1 MTVTDANATISGGP
15 IASLAVGAS
24 DNSTFTGFHT
34 LTQAEIDNGGVFN
47 VATATGKDPK
57 DKPVTTT
64 SIDPTP
70 LSPTDPNYPVTPPTP
85 ACPSC
90 TVTPIVHTGAM
101 TLAKDG
107 SYNDFN
113 TNGKVDAGDRIN
125 YTFVVTNTGNV
136 TLTNVTVTD
145 ANATIS
151 GGPIA
156 SLAVGASDNS
166 TFTGFHTLTQA
177 EIDNGGVFNV
187 ATATGKD
194 PKDRPVTTTSVDP
207 TPLSPTDPNYP
218 VTPPTP
224 ACPSC
229 TVTPIVHTGAMTLAK
244 DGSYNDFNT
253 NGKVDAGD
261 RINYTFVVT
270 NTGNVTLTDV
280 TVTDANATI
289 SGGPI
294 ASLAVGASDNSTF
307 TGFHTL
313 TQAEIDNGGVFNVA
327 TATGKDPKDRPV
339 TTTSVDPT
347 PLSPTDPNYP
357 VTPPTPACPSCTVT
371 PIVHT
376 GAMTLAKDG
385 SYNDF
390 NTNGKVDAGDR
401 INYTFVVTNTGNVT
415 LTDVTVTDANATI
428 SGGPIASLAVGASD
442 NSTFTGFHT
451 LTQAEID
458 NGGVFNVATVTGKD
472 PKNNNITTTSVDPTP
487 LSPTDPNYPVTPP
500 TPACPG
506 CTVTPIVYTPSM
518 SLAKSVNGTV
528 PNTVGAELKYN
539 LVLTNTG
546 NVTLSNIAVS
556 DANAVV
562 TGSPIASLAPGASV
576 TLTAVHTMTQSD
588 LDGGSVTNQAKAT
601 GKDPKG
607 NGVDKDSDDPSTGT
621 PDDPTVTIIP
631 AAPSMSLAKSVNGTV
646 PNTVGAELKYNLIVT
661 NTGNVTLN
669 NIAVSDANAVVTGS
683 PVASLAPGA
692 SVTLTAVHTM
702 TQSDL
707 DGGSVTNQAKATGKD
722 PKGSGVDKDS
732 DDPST
737 GTPDDST
744 VTIIPAAP
752 SMSLAK
758 SVNGT
763 VPNTVGAALKYNL
776 VLTNTGNVTLSNIAV
791 SDVNAVVTGS
801 PVASLAPGAS
811 VTLTAV
817 HTMTQSDLDGGS
829 VTNQAKATGKDP
841 KGNGVDKD
849 SDDPSTGTPDDPT
862 VTIIPAAPSMSFAKS
877 VNGTVPN
884 TVGAALK
891 YNLIV
896 TNTGNVTLN
905 NIAVSDANAV
915 VTGSPVT
922 SLAPGASVTL
932 TAVHTMTQSDLDGG
946 SVTNQAKA
954 TGKDPKGNGVDKDS
968 DDPSTGTPDDPTVTV
983 IPAAPSMSLAK
994 SVNGTVPNTVGAE
1007 LKYNLVVTNTGNVT
1021 LSNIAVS
1028 DANAVVTGSPVASLA
1043 PGASVT
1049 LTAVH
1054 TMTQSDLD
1062 GGSVTNQAK
1071 ATGKDPKGNGVD
1083 KDSDDP
1089 STGTPDDP
1097 TVTIIPAAPSMSLAK
1112 SVNGT
1117 VPNTLGAE
1125 LKYNLIVTNTGN
1137 VTLSN
1142 IAVSDAN
1149 AVVTGSPV
1157 ASLAPGASVTLTAVH
1172 TMTQSDLDGGS
1183 VTNQAKATGKDPKG
1197 NGVDKDSDD
1206 PSTGTPDDPTVTVIP
1221 AAPSMSL
1228 AKSVNGTV
1236 PNTVGAELKYN
1247 LVLTNT
1253 GNVTLNNIAVSDANA
1268 VVTGSPVASLAPGAS
1283 VTLTAVH
1290 TMTQADLDG
1299 GSVINQA
1306 KATGKDPKGNGV
1318 DKDSDDPST
1327 GTPDDPTVTII
1338 PAAPSMSLAKSVNGT
1353 VPNTVGAE
1361 LKYNLVLT
1369 NTGNVTLSNVA
1380 VSDANAIVTGSPVA
1394 SLAPGA
1400 SVTLTAVHTMTQS
1413 DLDGGRVTNQAKATG
1428 KDPKGNGVDKDSDDP
1443 STATPDDPT
1452 VTIIPAAPS
1461 MSLTKTATNVATKV
1475 GDVINYKLIVTNTG
1489 NVTLKNVTITDA
1501 KADPGS
1507 IIPLGIAVLQPGA
1520 QVTVTARHTLT
1531 LADVNSGR
1539 FANQAT
1545 ASGTDPKGGTV
1556 VVDSDDPSTPA
1567 AGDPTVTIITAKPA
1581 ISLVKS
1587 GVLSTDGNNIV
1598 YTFKIRNTGNVELAP
1613 VTLTD
1618 NKLSLNVIVA
1628 TRLEPAAEV
1637 SYQYS
1642 YLVSQADRDNGK
1654 VENTAEVIASSPS
1667 GDKVTDRSG
1676 TAEDNDQPT
1685 QTLMPQRSSI
1695 ALVKTAVVSGN
1706 SINYTFTITNTGMTT
1721 LTSVRLNDAKAGISG
1736 LLLPLPTGLLPGQSI
1751 SHSVVYKL
1759 SQADRDL
1766 GSVSNTAKVDALTPE
1781 GTHVGDVSGSDST
1794 NDKPTVTPVT
1804 PSPVAVDDVA
1814 STKANQIV
1822 KIPVLG
1828 NDDAKNSGFDLSS
1841 IEITAQPK
1849 NGTLKINSDGTISYE
1864 PRAGYTGGDEFTY
1877 RVKDKDGYYTNIAS
1891 VKITADFNAI
1901 KVPNLFTPNGDGIN
1915 DTFEIIGLNQYQSS
1929 ELTIVNRWG
1938 NEVFHAKGYNNTWT
1952 GEGLNEGTYFYL
1964 LRVKRTEG
1972 SEVEVFKGYITLIR
1986 AFKK

>member
-1 MTVTDANATISGGP
+1 
-15 IASLAVGAS
+15 
-24 DNSTFTGFHT
+24 
-34 LTQAEIDNGGVFN
+34 
-47 VATATGKDPK
+47 
-57 DKPVTTT
+57 
-64 SIDPTP
+64 
-70 LSPTDPNYPVTPPTP
+70 
-85 ACPSC
+85 
-90 TVTPIVHTGAM
+90 
-101 TLAKDG
+101 
-107 SYNDFN
+107 
-113 TNGKVDAGDRIN
+113 
-125 YTFVVTNTGNV
+125 
-136 TLTNVTVTD
+136 
-145 ANATIS
+145 
-151 GGPIA
+151 
-156 SLAVGASDNS
+156 
-166 TFTGFHTLTQA
+166 
-177 EIDNGGVFNV
+177 
-187 ATATGKD
+187 
-194 PKDRPVTTTSVDP
+194 
-207 TPLSPTDPNYP
+207 
-218 VTPPTP
+218 
-224 ACPSC
+224 
-229 TVTPIVHTGAMTLAK
+229 
-244 DGSYNDFNT
+244 
-253 NGKVDAGD
+253 
-261 RINYTFVVT
+261 
-270 NTGNVTLTDV
+270 
-280 TVTDANATI
+280 
-289 SGGPI
+289 
-294 ASLAVGASDNSTF
+294 
-307 TGFHTL
+307 
-313 TQAEIDNGGVFNVA
+313 
-327 TATGKDPKDRPV
+327 
-339 TTTSVDPT
+339 
-347 PLSPTDPNYP
+347 
-357 VTPPTPACPSCTVT
+357 
-371 PIVHT
+371 
-376 GAMTLAKDG
+376 
-385 SYNDF
+385 
-390 NTNGKVDAGDR
+390 
-401 INYTFVVTNTGNVT
+401 
-415 LTDVTVTDANATI
+415 
-428 SGGPIASLAVGASD
+428 
-442 NSTFTGFHT
+442 
-451 LTQAEID
+451 
-458 NGGVFNVATVTGKD
+458 
-472 PKNNNITTTSVDPTP
+472 
-487 LSPTDPNYPVTPP
+487 
-500 TPACPG
+500 
-506 CTVTPIVYTPSM
+506 
-518 SLAKSVNGTV
+518 
-528 PNTVGAELKYN
+528 
-539 LVLTNTG
+539 
-546 NVTLSNIAVS
+546 
-556 DANAVV
+556 
-562 TGSPIASLAPGASV
+562 
-576 TLTAVHTMTQSD
+576 
-588 LDGGSVTNQAKAT
+588 
-601 GKDPKG
+601 
-607 NGVDKDSDDPSTGT
+607 
-621 PDDPTVTIIP
+621 
-631 AAPSMSLAKSVNGTV
+631 
-646 PNTVGAELKYNLIVT
+646 
-661 NTGNVTLN
+661 
-669 NIAVSDANAVVTGS
+669 
-683 PVASLAPGA
+683 
-692 SVTLTAVHTM
+692 
-702 TQSDL
+702 
-707 DGGSVTNQAKATGKD
+707 
-722 PKGSGVDKDS
+722 
-732 DDPST
+732 
-737 GTPDDST
+737 
-744 VTIIPAAP
+744 
-752 SMSLAK
+752 
-758 SVNGT
+758 
-763 VPNTVGAALKYNL
+763 VGAA
-776 VLTNTGNVTLSNIAV
+776 
-791 SDVNAVVTGS
+791 
-801 PVASLAPGAS
+801 
-811 VTLTAV
+811 
-817 HTMTQSDLDGGS
+817 
-829 VTNQAKATGKDP
+829 
-841 KGNGVDKD
+841 
-849 SDDPSTGTPDDPT
+849 
-862 VTIIPAAPSMSFAKS
+862 
-877 VNGTVPN
+877 
-884 TVGAALK
+884 
-891 YNLIV
+891 
-896 TNTGNVTLN
+896 
-905 NIAVSDANAV
+905 
-915 VTGSPVT
+915 
-922 SLAPGASVTL
+922 
-932 TAVHTMTQSDLDGG
+932 
-946 SVTNQAKA
+946 
-954 TGKDPKGNGVDKDS
+954 
-968 DDPSTGTPDDPTVTV
+968 
-983 IPAAPSMSLAK
+983 
-994 SVNGTVPNTVGAE
+994 

-1021 LSNIAVS
+1021 LNNIAVS

-1117 VPNTLGAE
+1117 VPNTVGAA
-1125 LKYNLIVTNTGN
+1125 LKYNLVVTNTGN
-1137 VTLSN
+1137 VTLNN

-1206 PSTGTPDDPTVTVIP
+1206 PSTATPDDPTVTIIP

-1236 PNTVGAELKYN
+1236 PNTVGAALKYNLVVTNTGNVTLNNIAVSDANAVVTGSPVASLAPGASVTLTAVHTMTQSDIDGGSVTNQAKATGKDPKGNGVDKDSDDPSTGTPDDPTVTIIPAAPSMSFAKSVNGTVPNTLGAALKYN

-1290 TMTQADLDG
+1290 TMTQSDLDG
-1299 GSVINQA
+1299 GS
-1306 KATGKDPKGNGV
+1306 
-1318 DKDSDDPST
+1318 
-1327 GTPDDPTVTII
+1327 
-1338 PAAPSMSLAKSVNGT
+1338 
-1353 VPNTVGAE
+1353 
-1361 LKYNLVLT
+1361 
-1369 NTGNVTLSNVA
+1369 
-1380 VSDANAIVTGSPVA
+1380 
-1394 SLAPGA
+1394 
-1400 SVTLTAVHTMTQS
+1400 
-1413 DLDGGRVTNQAKATG
+1413 VTNQAKATG

-1654 VENTAEVIASSPS
+1654 VENTAEVTASSPS

-1721 LTSVRLNDAKAGISG
+1721 LTSVTLNDAKAGISG